1 MMTALAMTWTMWSI
15 WLGLALLGIV
25 GSALFSGLETGV
37 YSLNR
42 VRLHLLAQRSD
53 SSAAILAPMIRR
65 PNRMLGTLLYGNNI
79 ANYLAS
85 YAIAV
90 LLAAQ
95 GFGDWAQVL
104 INATI
109 LTPLLFVF
117 GEVLPKDLFANFSD
131 RLTYPFARMLYL
143 LQGLLMLT
151 GLVPLI
157 DLISRLIGR
166 VLSAAPLSSAAFHP
180 RVTINQLFK
189 EGLGRGVLSAQQ
201 TDIIERV
208 LHPTETMVGQAM
220 VNWPAVTK
228 VRPGQPPEA
237 LWALANR
244 VPYSRFPVVD
254 SAERVLGV
262 LHIHDVLLS
271 DPADCPPPE
280 QLATPAPKLTPQTP
294 LRSALAILRQN
305 QSAMGIVMEQDR
317 AVGLVTLKD
326 LVEPITGDL
335 AVW

>member
-1 MMTALAMTWTMWSI
+1 MITMLAITWVQWST

-42 VRLHLLAQRSD
+42 VRLHLLAQRSG
-53 SSAAILAPMIRR
+53 SSAALLAPMVRR

-90 LLAAQ
+90 LLAGQ

-131 RLTYPFARMLYL
+131 RLTYPFARMLYG
-143 LQGLLMLT
+143 LQLLLMIT

-157 DLISRLIGR
+157 DMVSHLIGR
-166 VLSAAPLSSAAFHP
+166 VLSAGPLTSAAFHP
-180 RVTINQLFK
+180 RVTMNQLFK

-201 TDIIERV
+201 TDMIERV
-208 LHPTETMVGQAM
+208 LHPTETVVGQAM
-220 VNWPAVTK
+220 VDWPKVTK
-228 VRPGQPPEA
+228 VRPGQPAEA

-244 VPYSRFPVVD
+244 VPYSRLPVVD
-254 SAERVLGV
+254 NAERVIGILD
-262 LHIHDVLLS
+262 IYDVLLV
-271 DPADCPPPE
+271 DPANCPPAE
-280 QLATPAPKLTPQTP
+280 QLARPAPTLTPQTP
-294 LRSALAILRQN
+294 LRSALAILRQH
-305 QSAMGIVMEQDR
+305 QSAMGIVMDQAR
-317 AVGLVTLKD
+317 PVGIVTLKD

-335 AVW
+335 TVW